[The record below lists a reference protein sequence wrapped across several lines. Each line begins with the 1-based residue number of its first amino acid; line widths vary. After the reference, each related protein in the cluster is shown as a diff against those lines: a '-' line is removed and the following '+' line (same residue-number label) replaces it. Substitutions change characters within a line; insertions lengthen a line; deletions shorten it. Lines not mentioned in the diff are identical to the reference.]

1 MLLATLPG
9 ETRDGR
15 LFLVSSDH
23 RLMTPAKAAST
34 LLVALEKWSIVE
46 PELRRQAD
54 ALNQTG
60 DGGTPFVAEKC
71 LAPLPR
77 TYGFFDGSAFL
88 SHVVRARRARGD
100 EMPESAKR
108 TPLVYQGVADNSLP
122 WNAPLE
128 LVDVAHG
135 GDFEGEFA
143 VVTTDV
149 PRGTK
154 PADLAKYCPLVLMF
168 NDVTLREV
176 VKAEIETKFGF
187 LQSKPNNSYAPLAVT
202 VDEFG
207 ADWHNGRLAL
217 DLEVSWNG
225 EPFGRPNGR
234 EMHFSFYE
242 LVAHVCRTRPLSAG
256 TIVGSGTVSNED
268 VGKGFAC
275 LTERRFVETIDQGK
289 AETRWLKSG
298 DRITMTAHQGD
309 RTPFGRID
317 QTVANAVS

>member
-1 MLLATLPG
+1 MFLATFPG
-9 ETRDGR
+9 PTRDGR
-15 LFLVSSDH
+15 LHLVSSDQ
-23 RLMTPAKAAST
+23 RFAVPARAAST
-34 LLVALEKWSIVE
+34 MLDALERWSTVE
-46 PELRRQAD
+46 SELRREAD
-54 ALNQTG
+54 ALNRGEAQ
-60 DGGTPFVAEKC
+60 GTIAFDWSRC

-77 TYGFFDGSAFL
+77 TFGFFDGSAFL

-108 TPLVYQGVADNSLP
+108 RPLVYQGVADNALS

-128 LVDVAHG
+128 LVDEAFG

-149 PRGTK
+149 PRGTG
-154 PADLAKYCPLVLMF
+154 AEDMARYCPLVLMF

-176 VKAEIETKFGF
+176 VKTEIETKFGF
-187 LQSKPNNSYAPLAVT
+187 LQSKPNNAYAPLAVT

-207 ADWHNGRLAL
+207 GDWKDGRLAL
-217 DLEVSWNG
+217 DLEVTWNG
-225 EPFGRPNGR
+225 ERFGNPNGR

-268 VGKGFAC
+268 VRRGFAC
-275 LTERRFVETIDQGK
+275 LTERRFVEAIEQGK
-289 AETRWLKSG
+289 PSTRWLKTG
-298 DRITMTAHQGD
+298 DRVAMVVHQGE
-309 RTPFGRID
+309 RTPFGRIE
-317 QTVANAVS
+317 QSVR

>member
-15 LFLVSSDH
+15 LYLVSSD
-23 RLMTPAKAAST
+23 RKFMAQALAAPT
-34 LLVALEKWSIVE
+34 LLAALERWSSVE
-46 PELRRQAD
+46 PELRRQSD
-54 ALNQTG
+54 ALNRSG
-60 DGGTPFVAEKC
+60 AGAVPFAPEQC

-122 WNAPLE
+122 WNAPIDLGDE
-128 LVDVAHG
+128 AFG

-149 PRGTK
+149 PRGTR

-168 NDVTLREV
+168 NDITLREV
-176 VKAEIETKFGF
+176 VKQEIETKFGF
-187 LQSKPNNSYAPLAVT
+187 LQSKPNNAYAPLAVT
-202 VDEFG
+202 VDELG
-207 ADWHNGRLAL
+207 DAWRDGRVGL
-217 DLEVSWNG
+217 DLEVTWNG
-225 EPFGRPNGR
+225 ERFGNPNGR
-234 EMHFSFYE
+234 EMHFSFFE

-268 VGKGFAC
+268 VSRGFAC
-275 LTERRFVETIDQGK
+275 LTERRFVEAIENGK
-289 AETRWLKSG
+289 PMTRWLKNG
-298 DRITMTAHQGD
+298 DRVTMKAE
-309 RTPFGRID
+309 PFGRID
-317 QTVANAVS
+317 QTVHIGK

>member
-1 MLLATLPG
+1 MFLATLPG

-15 LFLVSSDH
+15 LFLVSKDQ
-23 RLMTPAKAAST
+23 RFMAPAQAAPT
-34 LLVALEKWSIVE
+34 LLLALERWSTVE
-46 PELRRQAD
+46 PELRRQSG
-54 ALNQTG
+54 ALNQSG
-60 DGGTPFVAEKC
+60 AGAVPFVAEQC

-108 TPLVYQGVADNSLP
+108 TPLVYQGVADNAIP
-122 WNAPLE
+122 WNGGIDLGDEAF
-128 LVDVAHG
+128 G

-149 PRGTK
+149 PRGTR
-154 PADLAKYCPLVLMF
+154 PADLAKYCPLVVMF
-168 NDVTLREV
+168 NDITLREV
-176 VKAEIETKFGF
+176 VKTEIETKFGF
-187 LQSKPNNSYAPLAVT
+187 LQSKPNNAYAPLAVT

-207 ADWHNGRLAL
+207 ADWKEGRLAL
-217 DLEVSWNG
+217 DLEVTWNG
-225 EPFGRPNGR
+225 ERFGNPNGR

-268 VGKGFAC
+268 VKRGFAC
-275 LTERRFVETIDQGK
+275 LTEKRFVEAIEKGK
-289 AETRWLKSG
+289 PETRWLKSG
-298 DRITMTAHQGD
+298 DRVTMAARQGE
-309 RTPFGRID
+309 RLPFGRID
-317 QTVANAVS
+317 QTVR

>member
-1 MLLATLPG
+1 MFLATLPG
-9 ETRDGR
+9 PTRDGR
-15 LFLVSSDH
+15 LHLVSSDH
-23 RLMTPAKAAST
+23 RRMVPAGAAVT
-34 LLVALEKWSIVE
+34 ILDALERWSTVE
-46 PELRRQAD
+46 AELRREAD
-54 ALNQTG
+54 ALNRG
-60 DGGTPFVAEKC
+60 ECPGAVPFDEERC

-108 TPLVYQGVADNSLP
+108 TPLVYQGVADNALP
-122 WNAPLE
+122 WNAPLD
-128 LVDVAHG
+128 LVDEAFG

-149 PRGTK
+149 PRGTG
-154 PADLAKYCPLVLMF
+154 PADMARYCPLVMMF
-168 NDVTLREV
+168 NDVTLREI

-187 LQSKPNNSYAPLAVT
+187 LQSKPNNAYAPLAVT

-207 ADWHNGRLAL
+207 SAWTNGRLAL
-217 DLEVSWNG
+217 DLEVQWNG
-225 EPFGRPNGR
+225 ERFGNPNGR

-268 VGKGFAC
+268 VSRGFAC
-275 LTERRFVETIDQGK
+275 LTERRYVEAIEKGK
-289 AETRWLKSG
+289 PSTRWLKPG
-298 DRITMTAHQGD
+298 DRVSMTVRHGD
-309 RTPFGRID
+309 RVPFGRIE
-317 QTVANAVS
+317 QVVR